1 MDGGNS
7 VRISGYPGLILFQF
21 ISALSAKIKL
31 YLNCC
36 LCRQSNAQRTC
47 AETVCVSK
55 AHLLMCYHFKY
66 KSAFKKFI
74 SSVVSSLAE
83 VQLWWCWNY
92 QGSSGATKTSWLGKG
107 KGMLSMT
114 NSFPSFLSIPF
125 PFCIQAEKVIS
136 FLLPAHTFIMFKT
149 SEQGIQLCLTSW
161 LPCWEALLFLT
172 ALESKGDGVFFSS
185 CNKTGKLPPGIQ
197 RSGLGFRFQILHS
210 GRVPVSQVG

>member
-1 MDGGNS
+1 MMLTLIIPPFMGGGNS

-36 LCRQSNAQRTC
+36 LCRQSNAQHTC
-47 AETVCVSK
+47 AETVYVSK
-55 AHLLMCYHFKY
+55 AHLLIRYHSKY
-66 KSAFKKFI
+66 KSACKKFI

-92 QGSSGATKTSWLGKG
+92 RGSSRTTMTSWLGTG

-114 NSFPSFLSIPF
+114 NSFPSSLSMPF

-136 FLLPAHTFIMFKT
+136 LLLPAHTFIAFKT
-149 SEQGIQLCLTSW
+149 SERGIQLCLTS
-161 LPCWEALLFLT
+161 
-172 ALESKGDGVFFSS
+172 
-185 CNKTGKLPPGIQ
+185 
-197 RSGLGFRFQILHS
+197 
-210 GRVPVSQVG
+210 